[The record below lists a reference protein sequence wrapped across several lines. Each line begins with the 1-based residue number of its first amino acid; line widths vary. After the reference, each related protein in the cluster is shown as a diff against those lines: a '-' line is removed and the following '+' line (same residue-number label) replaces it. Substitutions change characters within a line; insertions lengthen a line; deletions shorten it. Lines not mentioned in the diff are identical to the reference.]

1 MNQAQIEAVAQAN
14 AFLNNVGLPP
24 YVELFNYYGRLYRVR
39 ESFKEDDSHNF
50 NEYMKANPDTGVLT
64 VEGGR
69 VIIVALSDRGVQA

>member
-1 MNQAQIEAVAQAN
+1 MNQSQIEAVAQAN

-39 ESFKEDDSHNF
+39 ESFKEDDVDGF
-50 NEYMKANPDTGVLT
+50 NAYMKANQDTGVLA

-69 VIIVALSDRGVQA
+69 VIIVALSDRGVQS